1 MKLPFHDRKF
11 ILLLGAVV
19 LVIFFEIMALVGFH
33 MPSPWAPFIF
43 LVFVIGIGYPV
54 IRGGVKALFKLDFSS
69 ISLLMLIAVTGAFY
83 LGQYPEA
90 AVVIVLYVL
99 GERLEEIGIENSRS
113 ALENLV
119 NQSPKSAFVKKE
131 NNFITIDKIPVGT
144 IIQVKPHAMIPL
156 DGVIESGESAID
168 EAAITGEPIPKSKS
182 IGEEVFSGTM
192 NRQGF
197 LEIRTTKLAADTTFS
212 KILQLTFQ
220 SHAIKSK
227 TQKFIQRFAKMYTP
241 SIVLMAVLVLAI
253 PTLFLHQDFSHWL
266 QQAITL
272 LVIACPCALV
282 ISTPVAIYAA
292 IGNASAKGILIKG
305 GLYLEAMSGIKA
317 ICFDKTRTIT
327 YGTPIVSDVI
337 TMGGTDREE
346 LLACASGAEIF
357 SEHPLAQAIV
367 DATRK
372 EGYEI
377 HRAEKFES
385 IVGKGATAKCLVCE
399 DETILVGKLDFIHEH
414 EPYSEEAESIVRQLS
429 LQGKTSVVV
438 SFGYGVAGVIG
449 LTDEIRPA
457 SKAVIE
463 EIEKLNV
470 LPVMLTGD
478 DLSSANFVAAQTS
491 IKEVHA
497 SLLPDKKLAILTDL
511 KLKYKGVAMV
521 GDGINDAPAL
531 AGATVGI
538 AMGAV
543 GSDVAIETANIA
555 LMNDKLELIPY
566 LIRLSRKAL
575 STIRFNISLA
585 IIVKFVFITLAIAGY
600 SNLVLAIAA
609 DVGITLIV
617 ILISLQIMN
626 FRYEPSEPIPDS
638 KIG

>member
-1 MKLPFHDRKF
+1 MKLPIHDRRF
-11 ILLLGAVV
+11 LLLLGSVVAVI
-19 LVIFFEIMALVGFH
+19 LLEILSLLGIHF
-33 MPSPWAPFIF
+33 PSPYEPFIF
-43 LVFVIGIGYPV
+43 LVFVLGTGFPV
-54 IRGGVKALFKLDFSS
+54 IRNGFKALIRLDFSS
-69 ISLLMLIAVTGAFY
+69 ISLLMLIAVAGAFY

-99 GERLEEIGIENSRS
+99 GERLEEIGIDNSRS
-113 ALENLV
+113 ALEQLV
-119 NQSPKSAFVKKE
+119 NQSPKAAFVKKE

-144 IIQVKPHAMIPL
+144 IIQVKPHTMIPL

-168 EAAITGEPIPKSKS
+168 EATITGEPIPKTKS
-182 IGEEVFSGTM
+182 IGDEVFSGTM
-192 NRQGF
+192 NRNGF
-197 LEIRTTKLAADTTFS
+197 IEIRTTKLAADTTFS

-220 SHAIKSK
+220 SHAIKSN
-227 TQKFIQRFAKMYTP
+227 TQKFIQRFAKIYTP
-241 SIVLMAVLVLAI
+241 TIVVLALLVLGI
-253 PTLFLHQDFSHWL
+253 PTLIGNGEFNHWL

-305 GLYLEAMSGIKA
+305 GLYLEAMSTIKV
-317 ICFDKTRTIT
+317 ICLDKTRTIT
-327 YGTPIVSDVI
+327 YGTPVVSDVI
-337 TMGGTDREE
+337 SIGGTDREE
-346 LLACASGAEIF
+346 ILACASGAEIF

-367 DATRK
+367 NATRK

-385 IVGKGATAKCLVCE
+385 IIGKGATAKCLVCE

-414 EPYSEEAESIVRQLS
+414 EPYSEEAAHIVQRLS
-429 LQGKTSVVV
+429 QQGKTSVVV
-438 SFGYGVAGVIG
+438 SFGNGVAGVIG
-449 LTDEIRPA
+449 LMDEIKPG
-457 SKAVIE
+457 SKEVID
-463 EIEKLNV
+463 EIAGLNV

-478 DLSSANFVAAQTS
+478 DVASANFVAQQVN
-491 IKEVHA
+491 IREVHGA
-497 SLLPDKKLAILTDL
+497 LMPDEKLAKLIEL
-511 KLKYKGVAMV
+511 KSAYKEVAMV

-555 LMNDKLELIPY
+555 LMNDRLALIPY
-566 LIRLSRKAL
+566 LIRLSRRTL
-575 STIRFNISLA
+575 STIRFNIFLA
-585 IIVKFVFITLAIAGY
+585 IFVKLVFIGLAFAGY

-609 DVGITLIV
+609 DVGITLVV
-617 ILISLQIMN
+617 IMISLQLMN
-626 FRYEPSEPIPDS
+626 YKYIS
-638 KIG
+638 